1 MDLFYQSVEILASLA
16 ENLIILGFISRVSG
30 PKYLGKK
37 QSGLIFILGIALTCI
52 VTFLN
57 AVRVFSFLT
66 VFIGIFLFI
75 SLTKLTSSGG
85 LLLRSTACALA
96 FFFLHTLDSLVGF
109 STALLVGDST
119 NIYESFT
126 MAMSPGPIRVYYT
139 LINKTIQLILFFT
152 LHSLYQKIHSLS
164 KKYLAILLVILIA
177 AYITMSV
184 LVSMI
189 ATDSLIVMQVAVIVS
204 WLFIMIC
211 LIAVIAAIAINTQYQ
226 AQRRQNELFAVT
238 NSLIE
243 ENYRKLNDSQSK
255 LSQYIHD
262 FTNHLRTIN
271 MLLPDTA
278 AAEEYIQSL
287 LESSQNRSN
296 LCNCGNKVIDA
307 IINCKASEAIA
318 SSINFTY
325 RINLSDAPLS
335 ISSVDICAVLAN
347 QIDNAF
353 EACLRIPK
361 EERRF
366 VIVEI
371 WRKESFVLLKVVN
384 STQCDPFDTHH
395 NLTSSKNDDSGLHG
409 LGIKNICDT
418 VSKYEGTLEMD
429 YRDGKFIS
437 IAMLQS
443 YE

>member
-1 MDLFYQSVEILASLA
+1 MDLFYQGVEILASLT

-30 PKYLGKK
+30 SKYLEKK
-37 QSGLIFILGIALTCI
+37 QAGLIFILGIVLTCI
-52 VTFLN
+52 VTVLN
-57 AVRVFSFLT
+57 MVKVFSFLT

-119 NIYESFT
+119 NIYDSFT
-126 MAMSPGPIRVYYT
+126 IVTSPGIVRVCYT
-139 LINKTIQLILFFT
+139 LINKSIQLSAFF
-152 LHSLYQKIHSLS
+152 SLKFLYIKIQNLS
-164 KKYLAILLVILIA
+164 KKYLAILLTITTA
-177 AYITMSV
+177 AYITMSI

-189 ATDSLIVMQVAVIVS
+189 ATDSLLVMQVAVIVS

-262 FTNHLRTIN
+262 FSNHLRTIN
-271 MLLPDTA
+271 MLLPDTIA
-278 AAEEYIQSL
+278 VEEYIQSL
-287 LESSQNRSN
+287 LESSQNRSK

-325 RINLSDAPLS
+325 RVNLSDAPLL

-366 VIVEI
+366 VTVEI

-384 STQCDPFDTHH
+384 TTQSNPFDAHH
-395 NLTSSKNDDSGLHG
+395 NLIFSKNDASGLHG

-418 VSKYEGTLEMD
+418 VSKYEGTLEME
-429 YRDGKFIS
+429 YRDGRFIS